1 MPNDVLMSTVPKIEV
16 SFFFSAP
23 KMMMNQITCLVNLGF
38 VMVYAIYVINSFCSS
53 FLLPLITRDV
63 ERGVGF

>member
-23 KMMMNQITCLVNLGF
+23 MMMNQTKCLVNLGF